1 MNKRTLKFKFIIVI
15 LAMKLTVQKL
25 YLNIQKFDFL
35 VENGLQDMEK

>member
-1 MNKRTLKFKFIIVI
+1 MNKRTLKLKFVIVI
-15 LAMKLTVQKL
+15 LAMKLIVQKL

>member
-1 MNKRTLKFKFIIVI
+1 MNKRTLKLKIFVVI
-15 LAMKLTVQKL
+15 LAMKLIVQKH